1 MGNSGV
7 GMLLGDTSVTALWM
21 MFLGTFILG
30 AAILYGVMKSGRL
43 RRSERAQLDRN
54 PKQPSAGTTRRR
66 DPLFSRRRSKTSL
79 FFYNDIPPKD
89 VRLPIRNPD
98 AFLRTANKVFLMVT
112 EKLDAATEART
123 SVETR
128 G

>member
-7 GMLLGDTSVTALWM
+7 GMLLGDTSLTALWM

-54 PKQPSAGTTRRR
+54 TEAAQRR
-66 DPLFSRRRSKTSL
+66 DDPQKRPTL
-79 FFYNDIPPKD
+79 
-89 VRLPIRNPD
+89 
-98 AFLRTANKVFLMVT
+98 
-112 EKLDAATEART
+112 
-123 SVETR
+123 
-128 G
+128 

>member
-7 GMLLGDTSVTALWM
+7 GMLLGDTSVTLWM

-54 PKQPSAGTTRRR
+54 TEAAQRR
-66 DPLFSRRRSKTSL
+66 DDPQKRPTL
-79 FFYNDIPPKD
+79 
-89 VRLPIRNPD
+89 
-98 AFLRTANKVFLMVT
+98 
-112 EKLDAATEART
+112 
-123 SVETR
+123 
-128 G
+128 